1 MKSIALAVLMLLAPF
16 AHGSTPIMGDELL
29 ACISGGTTGTPGQ
42 KHGVSFSNGYQMGVL
57 CPDTLVS
64 FAVLK
69 TVGTYSAMLKVND
82 VATQVIRFRFQD
94 SPGTD
99 VCFRYDRIR
108 EVWGISRIRHDLC
121 QACAAG
127 SGR

>member
-1 MKSIALAVLMLLAPF
+1 MKTIALAVLMLLAPL
-16 AHGSTPIMGDELL
+16 AHASTPIMGDESL
-29 ACISGGTTGTPGQ
+29 ACISGGTPGKPGQ
-42 KHGVSFSNGYQMGVL
+42 KHDVSFSNGYQMGVL
-57 CPDTLVS
+57 SPDTLVS

-69 TVGTYSAMLKVND
+69 TVGTYSATFKVNG

-99 VCFRYDRIR
+99 VCFRYDSIR

-127 SGR
+127 SGM